1 MTAAPPRFRFVPLH
15 ASTAAQDAID
25 LGEAAGLTLD
35 EWQQQDLR
43 DAMART
49 VHDRW
54 AATEVGLVVPRQN
67 GKGGILEVRQLWG
80 LFLSKDSVLQTHT
93 AHRFD
98 TCLDHF
104 RRVVSLIEGT
114 PELLA
119 LVKDNG
125 RGVGDRPSG
134 IKDSN
139 GKESIELAKS
149 KRFPQGKR
157 LNFKARSKG
166 SGRGFSGDDVYF
178 DEAFWLDDLG
188 SLIPSLSARRDPQ
201 IWYTSSAPLPR
212 VESDR
217 LRAVVRRG
225 RALVAAPDPSSRL
238 CYLEHSADPKY
249 ADDLDNPEALEQANP
264 AMSVGRITAE
274 FAAVE
279 REAMSDEE
287 YARERL
293 GIFPDEDDEPQ
304 WLVVTEAQY
313 LACDPEIDVDVTGWL
328 GEPVALAVE
337 LTADRETVTVV
348 AAGQTEAGPGAQVVM
363 REPNGAAALDAVA
376 LLASDPERP
385 VVAVVVDPR
394 SHAGSLVPDLEARG
408 VTVVECSTKELVK
421 GTGSLLDAIRTE
433 GVALRRSPE
442 MDAAVASA
450 ETRKYGD
457 AELIDRWA
465 GGDPTPFIAVV
476 LARWGMG
483 QVPDDTPSVYEER
496 GLVTL

>member
-1 MTAAPPRFRFVPLH
+1 MLAAPPRFRFVPLH

-35 EWQQQDLR
+35 EWQREVLR

-54 AATEVGLVVPRQN
+54 AATEVALVVPRQN
-67 GKGGILEVRQLWG
+67 GKGSALEVRQLWG
-80 LFLSKDSVLQTHT
+80 LFLNRRSRLLTHT

-104 RRVVSLIEGT
+104 RRVTGLIEST

-139 GKESIELAKS
+139 GKESIELAD
-149 KRFPQGKR
+149 GTR

-166 SGRGFSGDDVYF
+166 SGRGFSGDDVFF

-188 SLIPSLSARRDPQ
+188 SLIPSLSAREDPQ
-201 IWYTSSAPLPR
+201 IWYASSAPLPR

-217 LRAVVRRG
+217 LRKVVRRG
-225 RALVAAPDPSSRL
+225 RALATAPDPTSRL
-238 CYLEHSADPKY
+238 CYIEFSADP
-249 ADDLDNPEALEQANP
+249 DFDLDDPEALWQANP
-264 AMSVGRITAE
+264 SMSVGRITAE

-293 GIFPDEDDEPQ
+293 GIFPDADDEPQ
-304 WLVVTEAQY
+304 WLVVSEAQY
-313 LACDPEIDVDVTGWL
+313 LACDPELDVDVVGW
-328 GEPVALAVE
+328 
-337 LTADRETVTVV
+337 TRK
-348 AAGQTEAGPGAQVVM
+348 
-363 REPNGAAALDAVA
+363 
-376 LLASDPERP
+376 S
-385 VVAVVVDPR
+385 
-394 SHAGSLVPDLEARG
+394 SS
-408 VTVVECSTKELVK
+408 CSTRPWRWSSPP
-421 GTGSLLDAIRTE
+421 TG
-433 GVALRRSPE
+433 RRS
-442 MDAAVASA
+442 
-450 ETRKYGD
+450 
-457 AELIDRWA
+457 RWWPPA
-465 GGDPTPFIAVV
+465 RPTTGRAPR
-476 LARWGMG
+476 L
-483 QVPDDTPSVYEER
+483 
-496 GLVTL
+496 

>member
-25 LGEAAGLTLD
+25 LGEAAGLVLD
-35 EWQQQDLR
+35 EWQRDDLR
-43 DAMART
+43 AAMART
-49 VHDRW
+49 THDRW

-67 GKGGILEVRQLWG
+67 GKGSILEVRQLWG
-80 LFLSKDSVLQTHT
+80 LFLSKHDVLQTHT

-104 RRVVSLIEGT
+104 RRVRSLIEGT

-125 RGVGDRPSG
+125 RGVGDMPSG

-139 GKESIELAKS
+139 GKESIELANG
-149 KRFPQGKR
+149 RR

-166 SGRGFSGDDVYF
+166 SGRGFSGDAVYF

-188 SLIPSLSARRDPQ
+188 SLIPSLSARIDPQ

-217 LRAVVRRG
+217 LRKVVRRG
-225 RALVAAPDPSSRL
+225 RALAEAPDPASKL
-238 CYLEHSADPKY
+238 CYIEHSADPEFLSN
-249 ADDLDNPEALEQANP
+249 LDAPEALEQANP
-264 AMSVGRITAE
+264 AASVGRITAE

-293 GIFPDEDDEPQ
+293 GIFPDHDDEPR

-313 LACDPEIDVDVTGWL
+313 QACDPKLDPKATGWL
-328 GEPVALAVE
+328 RAPLALAVE
-337 LTADRETVTVV
+337 LSKDRQTITAVM
-348 AAGQTEAGPGAQVVM
+348 AGDTDDGPGAQVVV
-363 REPNGAAALDAVA
+363 RGANDPDTLDLVAQVALDA
-376 LLASDPERP
+376 DRP
-385 VVAVVVDPR
+385 AGAVVVD
-394 SHAGSLVPDLEARG
+394 AGSRAASLVPDLEARG
-408 VTVVECSTKELVK
+408 LTVTECSTKALVK
-421 GTGSLLDAIRTE
+421 ATGATLDLIRAGGLRLRPSESLDL
-433 GVALRRSPE
+433 
-442 MDAAVASA
+442 AVAHA

-457 AELIDRWA
+457 AELIDRSA
-465 GGDPTPFIAVV
+465 GPDPTPLVGVI
-476 LARWGMG
+476 LARWG
-483 QVPDDTPSVYEER
+483 VALEVEVVKEPN
-496 GLVTL
+496 LW

>member
-43 DAMART
+43 DAMSRT

-67 GKGGILEVRQLWG
+67 GKGSILEVRQLWG
-80 LFLSKDSVLQTHT
+80 LFLSKHDVLQTHT

-104 RRVVSLIEGT
+104 RRVVTLIEDT

-139 GKESIELAKS
+139 GKESIELANG
-149 KRFPQGKR
+149 RR

-166 SGRGFSGDDVYF
+166 SGRGFSGDAVYF

-188 SLIPSLSARRDPQ
+188 SLIPSLSARTDPQ

-217 LRAVVRRG
+217 LRAVIRRG
-225 RALVAAPDPSSRL
+225 RALVADPDQESGL
-238 CYLEHSADPKY
+238 CYIEHSADPKY
-249 ADDLDNPEALEQANP
+249 ATDLDNPEALDQANP
-264 AMSVGRITAE
+264 AMSTGRITAK

-279 REAMSDEE
+279 REAMSDDE

-293 GIFPDEDDEPQ
+293 GIFPDKDDAPQ
-304 WLVVTEAQY
+304 WLVVSEADY
-313 LACDPEIDVDVTGWL
+313 LACDTGEVDTSKPWL
-328 GEPVALAVE
+328 TEPVAISVE
-337 LTADRETVTVV
+337 MTQDRQTVSVV
-348 AAGQTEAGPGAQVVM
+348 AAGTSPNGPGAQVLL
-363 REPNGAAALDAVA
+363 REPNSPAVLDTIATLALSTD
-376 LLASDPERP
+376 RP
-385 VVAVVVDPR
+385 VAAVVIDPR
-394 SHAGSLVPDLEARG
+394 SQAGSLIPDLEDRG
-408 VTVVECSTKELVK
+408 VTVLECPTNDLVK
-421 GTGSLLDAIRTE
+421 ATGSLLDALRAG
-433 GVALRRSPE
+433 GVWFRRSPE
-442 MDAAVASA
+442 LDSAVAQGQ
-450 ETRKYGD
+450 TRKYGE
-457 AELIDRWA
+457 AELIDRW
-465 GGDPTPFIAVV
+465 GPGDPTPLIGVA
-476 LARWGMG
+476 LARWGVTNAPG
-483 QVPDDTPSVYEER
+483 DDVSVYEDR

>member
-139 GKESIELAKS
+139 GKESIELANG
-149 KRFPQGKR
+149 RR

-304 WLVVTEAQY
+304 WLVVTEVQY
-313 LACDPEIDVDVTGWL
+313 EACDPKLAEDAEGWL
-328 GEPVALAVE
+328 QAPVAFAIE
-337 LTADRETVTVV
+337 LTADRETITVV
-348 AAGQTEAGPGAQVVM
+348 AAGQTAGGPGAQVLM
-363 REPNGAAALDAVA
+363 REPNCGPTLDAIASLALDA
-376 LLASDPERP
+376 ERP
-385 VVAVVVDPR
+385 ITAVVVDGV
-394 SHAGSLVPDLEARG
+394 SQAASLVPDLEDRG
-408 VTVVECSTKELVK
+408 LTITECPKKELVK
-421 GTGSLLDAIRTE
+421 ATGSTLDLIRT
-433 GVALRRSPE
+433 GALKLRRSPE
-442 MDAAVASA
+442 LDAAVAKA
-450 ETRKYGD
+450 EPRKYGD

-465 GGDPTPFIAVV
+465 GGDPTPFIGVV

-483 QVPDDTPSVYEER
+483 QTEPSVA
-496 GLVTL
+496 LAAVFT